1 MDSFTKLPT
10 YMKII
15 LIIFALAILGI
26 LIYTLVSV
34 VSVNKKIKE
43 LDTKTGEARIK
54 SLIDK
59 FTEKQQ
65 ERDVSTDS
73 QDIQANNIN
82 VRENLTSRNI
92 DVSEN
97 LSADTITT
105 SGKFIANELEA
116 NNINVIDNTN
126 VKNLNISGNIFSND
140 LIEKIKEHSDKYV
153 RYLEVNLTDQEL
165 YNKDKFYPL
174 VFAARNSGQIKVVEF
189 TISSYSG
196 MLQLTNPSSLEK
208 TINQNLLKFTGQGGG
223 WDADR
228 SFGEIFYTYHSDNR
242 PTGSTS
248 SNPART
254 YGPIVSPMEKMGTLI
269 DIAENK
275 GVPISVCLYVRG
287 CNRYYIRTN
296 ADSVELMDKGGR
308 IDDIDGCFINILEL
322 KTTDGVHQLVDENT
336 KELPTYNTELKTNNT
351 SENVNPGL
359 ELFWNG
365 ISAGRGKFFYSEV
378 FRDNNGTIT
387 DAGIVDFGDMY
398 IKGNISNNQSINLN
412 YGSEFKS
419 VKLDANS
426 NIPANNLVTLYQ
438 CNNGGTINDGTTLNT
453 ANSSTCDTNL
463 SGMVARTV
471 PVSDM
476 SSGTF
481 TTTTVPATP
490 PTVFKSIKFDSVT
503 VTKPKLSG
511 LTYSNNNVN
520 GILTVSK
527 TGSYEIDMNLLFFVI
542 INSHLGIAK
551 LNRLQAPPA
560 VTVKLADI
568 TSFRETNAITSS
580 YPTVLEEFICIIN
593 NSFTTDNTCTSTST
607 VPRINNDCRIFSG
620 NLRDNRVVNLTAG
633 KSYSF
638 IILRPNSDVY
648 KLRYRTGN
656 DLINNDTG
664 LFLHKVSN
672 INIKLLSY

>member
-10 YMKII
+10 YIKII
-15 LIIFALAILGI
+15 LIIFVLAIFGI
-26 LIYTLVSV
+26 LIYTLVSI

-59 FTEKQQ
+59 FTQNTEEK
-65 ERDVSTDS
+65 DVSTDS

-92 DVSEN
+92 NVSEN

-116 NNINVIDNTN
+116 NNINVRDNTN
-126 VKNLNISGNIFSND
+126 VNNLNISGNIYSND

-153 RYLEVNLTDQEL
+153 RYLEVNLTDQGL

-174 VFAARNSGQIKVVEF
+174 VFASRNSGQIKAVEF

-223 WDADR
+223 WNADI
-228 SFGEIFYTYHSDNR
+228 SFGEIFYTYNSDTI
-242 PTGSTS
+242 PTGSTYL
-248 SNPART
+248 PPGRT

-269 DIAENK
+269 DISENK
-275 GVPISVCLYVRG
+275 GVPINVCLYVRG

-336 KELPTYNTELKTNNT
+336 KELPTYNINLKTNNT
-351 SENVNPGL
+351 TENFNPGL

-365 ISAGRGKFFYSEV
+365 ISAGRGKFFYSELPIIM
-378 FRDNNGTIT
+378 DIT
-387 DAGIVDFGDMY
+387 GGINVTGDIY
-398 IKGNISNNQSINLN
+398 GNISNNQSINLN
-412 YGSEFKS
+412 YGSGFKS
-419 VKLDANS
+419 VKLDVNS
-426 NIPANNLVTLYQ
+426 NIPVNNLVTLYQ
-438 CNNGGTINDGTTLNT
+438 CNGGNTSTNT
-453 ANSSTCDTNL
+453 ATSSTCDTNL
-463 SGMVARTV
+463 SGIVA
-471 PVSDM
+471 
-476 SSGTF
+476 
-481 TTTTVPATP
+481 TTTVAATP
-490 PTVFKSIKFDSVT
+490 PTIFKSIMFDSVT

-511 LTYSNNNVN
+511 LTYSNNSVN

-542 INSHLGIAK
+542 FNNSGTNSIARM
-551 LNRLQAPPA
+551 NRLQALPA
-560 VTVKLADI
+560 ITVKLADI
-568 TSFRETNAITSS
+568 TSFKETNAITSNS
-580 YPTVLEEFICIIN
+580 SPIILEEFICIVN
-593 NSFTTDNTCTSTST
+593 NSFTITETPVAKDL
-607 VPRINNDCRIFSG
+607 VPLINGNGRIFSG
-620 NLRDNRVVNLTAG
+620 TLRDNRVVNLTAG

-648 KLRYRTGN
+648 KLRYGL
-656 DLINNDTG
+656 DLLNNDRG

-672 INIKLLSY
+672 INIKLLNY

>member
-26 LIYTLVSV
+26 LIYTHVNV

-65 ERDVSTDS
+65 EKDVSSDS

-97 LSADTITT
+97 LSADTITA
-105 SGKFIANELEA
+105 SGKFIANEFEA
-116 NNINVIDNTN
+116 NNINVRDNTNVKNLNVSGNMSSNEFEANNINVRDNTN
-126 VKNLNISGNIFSND
+126 VKNLNISGNISSDD

-174 VFAARNSGQIKVVEF
+174 VFAARNSGQMKVVEF

-223 WDADR
+223 WDADI
-228 SFGEIFYTYHSDNR
+228 SFAEIFYTYYSDTG
-242 PTGSTS
+242 PAGSTS

-275 GVPISVCLYVRG
+275 GVPINVCLYVRG

-308 IDDIDGCFINILEL
+308 IDDINGCFINILEL
-322 KTTDGVHQLVDENT
+322 KTTDGVQLVDDT
-336 KELPTYNTELKTNNT
+336 AKELPTYNINLKTNNT
-351 SENVNPGL
+351 TENVNPGL

-365 ISAGRGKFFYSEV
+365 ISAGRGKFFYSEIPLIMDIRGNLNV
-378 FRDNNGTIT
+378 S
-387 DAGIVDFGDMY
+387 GDIY
-398 IKGNISNNQSINLN
+398 GNISNNQSINLN

-419 VKLDANS
+419 VKLDAS
-426 NIPANNLVTLYQ
+426 NIPANNLVELYK
-438 CNNGGTINDGTTLNT
+438 CTTAPNTTTIL
-453 ANSSTCDTNL
+453 CDTNL
-463 SGMVARTV
+463 SGIVA
-471 PVSDM
+471 
-476 SSGTF
+476 
-481 TTTTVPATP
+481 TTNVPATP

-542 INSHLGIAK
+542 INSSFGTAK

-580 YPTVLEEFICIIN
+580 SPTVLEEFICIIN
-593 NSFTTDNTCTSTST
+593 NSFTIDDTCNSTNS
-607 VPRINNDCRIFSG
+607 PNAPKINGDCRIFSG
-620 NLRDNRVVNLTAG
+620 NLRDNRVVKLESG

-648 KLRYRTGN
+648 KLRYRTGD
-656 DLINNDTG
+656 DLLNNDRG

>member
-1 MDSFTKLPT
+1 
-10 YMKII
+10 MKII

-351 SENVNPGL
+351 TENVNPGL

-378 FRDNNGTIT
+378 FRNNGIIT

-419 VKLDANS
+419 VKLDAS
-426 NIPANNLVTLYQ
+426 NIPANNLVELYK
-438 CNNGGTINDGTTLNT
+438 CTTAPNTTTIL
-453 ANSSTCDTNL
+453 CDTNL
-463 SGMVARTV
+463 SGIVA
-471 PVSDM
+471 
-476 SSGTF
+476 
-481 TTTTVPATP
+481 TTNVPATL

-542 INSHLGIAK
+542 INSSFGTAK

-580 YPTVLEEFICIIN
+580 SPTVLEEFICIIN
-593 NSFTTDNTCTSTST
+593 NSFTIDDICTSTST
-607 VPRINNDCRIFSG
+607 VPRINDDCRIFSG

-656 DLINNDTG
+656 DLLNNDRG

>member
-1 MDSFTKLPT
+1 
-10 YMKII
+10 
-15 LIIFALAILGI
+15 
-26 LIYTLVSV
+26 VSV

-65 ERDVSTDS
+65 EKDVSTDS

-105 SGKFIANELEA
+105 SGKFIANEFESNNINVRDNTNVNNLNVSGNMSSNELEA
-116 NNINVIDNTN
+116 NNINVRDNTN
-126 VKNLNISGNIFSND
+126 VNNLNISGNISSND

-153 RYLEVNLTDQEL
+153 RYLEVNLTDQGL

-174 VFAARNSGQIKVVEF
+174 VFASRNSGQIKVVEF

-228 SFGEIFYTYHSDNR
+228 SFGEIFYTYYSDNR

-254 YGPIVSPMEKMGTLI
+254 YGPIVSPMEKIGTLI

-275 GVPISVCLYVRG
+275 GVPINVCLYVRG

-336 KELPTYNTELKTNNT
+336 KELPTYNTELKLNNT

-378 FRDNNGTIT
+378 FRNNGIIT

-419 VKLDANS
+419 VKLDASS

-438 CNNGGTINDGTTLNT
+438 CNGGITATTLNT
-453 ANSSTCDTNL
+453 ATSSTCDTNL
-463 SGMVARTV
+463 SGIVA
-471 PVSDM
+471 
-476 SSGTF
+476 
-481 TTTTVPATP
+481 TTTVAATT
-490 PTVFKSIKFDSVT
+490 PTVFKSIIFDSVT

-527 TGSYEIDMNLLFFVI
+527 TGSYEIDMNLLFFVLLNNPGT
-542 INSHLGIAK
+542 NSIARM
-551 LNRLQAPPA
+551 NRLQAPPA
-560 VTVKLADI
+560 ITIKLADI
-568 TSFRETNAITSS
+568 TSLKETNAITSTS
-580 YPTVLEEFICIIN
+580 SPIVLEEFICIVN
-593 NSFTTDNTCTSTST
+593 NSFTTIETPVNTDI
-607 VPRINNDCRIFSG
+607 VPKINQNGRIFSG
-620 NLRDNRVVNLTAG
+620 TLRDNRVVNLTAG

-648 KLRYRTGN
+648 KLKYGL
-656 DLINNDTG
+656 DLLNNDRG

>member
-1 MDSFTKLPT
+1 
-10 YMKII
+10 MKII

-65 ERDVSTDS
+65 EKDVSTDS

-97 LSADTITT
+97 LSADTITA
-105 SGKFIANELEA
+105 SGKFIANEFEA
-116 NNINVIDNTN
+116 NNINVRDNTN
-126 VKNLNISGNIFSND
+126 VKNLNISGNISSND

-174 VFAARNSGQIKVVEF
+174 VFASRNSGQIKVVEF

-228 SFGEIFYTYHSDNR
+228 SFGEIFYTYHSDNI

-248 SNPART
+248 LPPGRT
-254 YGPIVSPMEKMGTLI
+254 YGPIVSPYEKMGPLI

-275 GVPISVCLYVRG
+275 GVPINVCLYVRG

-322 KTTDGVHQLVDENT
+322 KTTNKIHQLVDENT
-336 KELPTYNTELKTNNT
+336 KELPTYDTELKLNNT

-359 ELFWNG
+359 QLFWNG
-365 ISAGRGKFFYSEV
+365 ISAGRGKFFYSELPIIM
-378 FRDNNGTIT
+378 DIT
-387 DAGIVDFGDMY
+387 GDINVTGDIY
-398 IKGNISNNQSINLN
+398 GNISKCTTAPN
-412 YGSEFKS
+412 
-419 VKLDANS
+419 
-426 NIPANNLVTLYQ
+426 TT
-438 CNNGGTINDGTTLNT
+438 TIL
-453 ANSSTCDTNL
+453 CDTNL
-463 SGMVARTV
+463 SGIVA
-471 PVSDM
+471 
-476 SSGTF
+476 
-481 TTTTVPATP
+481 TTNVPATL

-542 INSHLGIAK
+542 INSSFGTAK

-580 YPTVLEEFICIIN
+580 SPTVLEEFICIIN
-593 NSFTTDNTCTSTST
+593 NSFTIDDICTSTST
-607 VPRINNDCRIFSG
+607 VPRINDDCRIFSG

-656 DLINNDTG
+656 DLLNNDRG